1 MQNQPNYLNVI
12 YQTDKPK
19 TQIENCK
26 IMNKKSATI
35 YDKITPFDEETGD
48 LNVIIETPKDCRNK
62 YALDEKLG
70 VFVLKGVLTAGHSFP
85 FDFGFIPNTLG
96 SDNDPLDVLVLMDEA
111 AFVGCLVKTRLVGVI
126 EAEQTEHGG
135 KVERNDRLIA
145 VAAESRTHS
154 DVKSINDLNDV
165 LFEQIEHFFIS
176 YNEAK
181 GKKFKPLG
189 RFGSRKA
196 KTLVEEGI
204 KRKDKSKK

>member
-1 MQNQPNYLNVI
+1 M
-12 YQTDKPK
+12 T
-19 TQIENCK
+19 
-26 IMNKKSATI
+26 KKSDNI

-48 LNVIIETPKDCRNK
+48 LNVIIETPKNCRNK

-85 FDFGFIPNTLG
+85 YDFGFIPNTLG
-96 SDNDPLDVLVLMDEA
+96 GDGDPLDVLVLMDEA
-111 AFVGCLVKTRLVGVI
+111 AFVGCLVKAKLVGVI
-126 EAEQTEHGG
+126 EAEQTERDG

-145 VAAESRTHS
+145 VAAESKTHS
-154 DVKSINDLNDV
+154 DVKSINDLNDI
-165 LFEQIEHFFIS
+165 LIEQIEHFFIS

-196 KTLVEEGI
+196 KSLVEEGI
-204 KRKDKSKK
+204 KVKKS

>member
-1 MQNQPNYLNVI
+1 MTKNPVNI
-12 YQTDKPK
+12 Y
-19 TQIENCK
+19 E
-26 IMNKKSATI
+26 
-35 YDKITPFDEETGD
+35 KITPFDKETGE

-62 YALDEKLG
+62 YALDEELG

-85 FDFGFIPNTLG
+85 YDFGFIPNTLG
-96 SDNDPLDVLVLMDEA
+96 GDGDPLDVLVLMDEA
-111 AFVGCLVKTRLVGVI
+111 AFVGCLVKVKLVGVI
-126 EAEQTEHGG
+126 EAEQTECDG

-154 DVKSINDLNDV
+154 DIKSINDLNDILV
-165 LFEQIEHFFIS
+165 EQIEHFFIS

-196 KTLVEEGI
+196 KSLVEEGI
-204 KRKDKSKK
+204 KQKGKK